1 MSINHLI
8 NNNLIKKSPSLLSLN
23 KDISRNKYEFSS
35 EDDLNSSKNLEEN
48 FINNNFDTEWKTNL
62 MSNNSI
68 INKKETSFNEYKI
81 SNFNFFIINEKE
93 SHKLEEINKMENKIG
108 NKINN
113 KNIKELIK
121 RGRKRKRNELNIN
134 ESIKDVK
141 SHDKFSDD
149 NLRKKCKNII
159 LKLALEFIN
168 KKIEGKYKNDIGHG
182 KFKKELKLL
191 NQDGKVK
198 STVDNEKIFLNK
210 KLKDIFSENI
220 SARFY
225 NFPKTHN
232 KS

>member
-8 NNNLIKKSPSLLSLN
+8 NNNPIKKSPSLLSLN

-62 MSNNSI
+62 MSNISI

-113 KNIKELIK
+113 KNIKEFIK

-159 LKLALEFIN
+159 LKLVLGMGN
-168 KKIEGKYKNDIGHG
+168 LKKN
-182 KFKKELKLL
+182 
-191 NQDGKVK
+191 
-198 STVDNEKIFLNK
+198 
-210 KLKDIFSENI
+210 
-220 SARFY
+220 
-225 NFPKTHN
+225 
-232 KS
+232 